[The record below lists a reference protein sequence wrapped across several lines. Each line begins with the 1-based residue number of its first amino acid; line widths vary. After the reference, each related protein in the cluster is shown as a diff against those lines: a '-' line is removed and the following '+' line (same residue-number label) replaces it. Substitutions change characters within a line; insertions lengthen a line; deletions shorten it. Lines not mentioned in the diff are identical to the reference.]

1 MKCFILC
8 AADDGRRIAYFAT
21 RRWVRRTL
29 AALEREEA
37 LHIYHTNSGEGS
49 TRWHFAMDEWE
60 VSIFEAQRSK
70 R

>member
-37 LHIYHTNSGEGS
+37 IHICHTNSRAGS
-49 TRWHFAMDEWE
+49 ASRYFTMDEWE
-60 VSIFEAQRSK
+60 VTIFEMRRSK